1 METAEVVI
9 IGGGIV
15 GASVAYHLTAAGC
28 RDVLVIERE
37 TQQGKG
43 STGKSMGGVR
53 AQFSTPVNIQ
63 MSLYAIP
70 FYASFDERLGH
81 PAGYRPQGYLFCA
94 TSEKHMAYLR
104 ANHEKQVALGLKDA
118 RMVSGDEIRKMF
130 PLLRGDDI
138 VGGSFCGS
146 DGFVDPYSAMI
157 GFMTWGSEHGAK
169 LWKHAEVTSIGR
181 DAGGICE
188 VETSRGTVATRVV
201 VNCAGAWAAG
211 VAKMVGVD
219 LPVEPLRRMLVPTE
233 PFDQFP
239 HTAPMIIDMS
249 NGFHF
254 RPESLGFLLAWND
267 PEETP
272 GFKSEF
278 EPSFIEKILTR
289 AAERVPCF
297 ENLAVNPKRAWAGL
311 YEMTPDHHPILG
323 AVAEVPGFF
332 LANGFSG
339 HGVMH
344 APATGKILSDLI
356 LTGKTELIDA
366 SLLNFARF
374 AEGRMIHE
382 TAVL

>member
-1 METAEVVI
+1 METADVVI

-15 GASVAYHLTAAGC
+15 GSSIAYHLSVAGC
-28 RDVLVIERE
+28 GNVLVIERE

-70 FYASFDERLGH
+70 FYASFDEQLGY

-94 TSEKHMAYLR
+94 TSEKHMTYLR
-104 ANHEKQVALGLKDA
+104 ANYEKQVALGLKDV
-118 RMVSGDEIRKMF
+118 RIVTGDEIRGMF

-138 VGGSFCGS
+138 VGGSFCAS

-157 GFMTWGSEHGAK
+157 GFMTWAAERGAK
-169 LWKHAEVTSIGR
+169 LWKNNSVTAIRR
-181 DAGGICE
+181 DAEGICE

-201 VNCAGAWAAG
+201 VNCAGAWAAAVAEMAG
-211 VAKMVGVD
+211 VV

-239 HTAPMIIDMS
+239 HSAPMIVDMS

-272 GFKSEF
+272 GFKTEF
-278 EPSFIEKILTR
+278 EASFIEKILTR

-323 AVAEVPGFF
+323 AVAEVPGLF

-356 LTGKTELIDA
+356 LTGKTDLIDA
-366 SLLNFARF
+366 SLLSLARF
-374 AEGRMIHE
+374 AEGRMIQE